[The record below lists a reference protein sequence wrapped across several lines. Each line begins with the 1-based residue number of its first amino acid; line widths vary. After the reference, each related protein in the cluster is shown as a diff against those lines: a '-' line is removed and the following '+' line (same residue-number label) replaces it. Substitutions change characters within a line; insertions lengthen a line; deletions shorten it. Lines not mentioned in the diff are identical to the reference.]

1 MTSARHQLGLKAKV
15 DEDLFFAK
23 RDRELLATLQRQ
35 LARPLVGDQ
44 IVIVSGGQT
53 GVDRAALDA
62 ALALGL
68 PVGGWCPRGRRAE
81 DGRIPDHYPLL
92 ETPASD
98 YLERTIWNLRD
109 SDATLVLHRGP
120 LTGGTAMTAQLA
132 RRGGRPLLVRELC
145 PTLEIESV
153 LDWLSINH
161 VRVLNCA
168 GPRESGSPGIQAA
181 ALGCFS
187 QLFSAW
193 AARRAPQVAAGE
205 SAHPES

>member
-1 MTSARHQLGLKAKV
+1 MTSAGHHLGLKAKV
-15 DEDLFFAK
+15 DEDIYFAK
-23 RDRELLATLQRQ
+23 RDRELLATLHRQ
-35 LARPLVGDQ
+35 LGRPLVGDQ
-44 IVIVSGGQT
+44 VVILSGGQT

-81 DGRIPDHYPLL
+81 DGAIPDRYPLL
-92 ETPASD
+92 ETPTSD
-98 YLERTIWNLRD
+98 YRERTIWNLRD

-120 LTGGTAMTAQLA
+120 LTGGTLMTVQLA
-132 RRGGRPLLVRELC
+132 RRGGRPLLVRELG
-145 PTLEIESV
+145 PDFEIESA
-153 LDWLSINH
+153 LDWLTNNH

-181 ALGCFS
+181 ALDCLG

-193 AARRAPQVAAGE
+193 AARRSAASQ
-205 SAHPES
+205 SA